1 MLEDLEVVVVG
12 GGPGGLSAAL
22 AAAKAGAQVTLFDAY
37 SQQGGQYYRQ
47 PPERML
53 DQSNAHQRHG
63 QQLIAQVRAA
73 GVRIVTDTLVASA
86 SPERKLVCVGPQGTY
101 LAQAKAV
108 IIAAGAY
115 ERPVAFPGWTL
126 PGVLLTGGVQALL
139 YQHVLPG
146 KRVLLAG
153 TGPLQLV
160 VAKKLLDAGAHVV
173 AVLEGAYMLEKAI
186 LRATAMW
193 GQWGR
198 MIEGAKGIATMLSH
212 GTPYRM
218 GWGLVRAHGETQV
231 TGATIA
237 RLDRNWRPIHGTERE
252 VECDTIGIGYGFVP
266 FNALSRTA
274 GAQQQWRPDLGGEV
288 PVRTP
293 YFETSVEG
301 IYAVGDGAGIGG
313 VFMSEMEGEI
323 AGLHAAAALNH
334 GADSAEAQIGRVR
347 ARIRAEARFQRLYSD
362 LFTPGPGAYEL
373 AEDDTLVCRCEGVTY
388 SKLRQMAKESNGV
401 AQEIKNGARVSMGEC
416 QGRMCGHMTMNALAG
431 LTGKPV
437 EEIGQFTPRPP
448 VFPLPVG
455 ALAALAEEE

>member
-1 MLEDLEVVVVG
+1 MSAELEIVVVG

-22 AAAKAGAQVTLFDAY
+22 AAARAGAQVTLFDAY

-53 DQSNAHQRHG
+53 DQSNAHQKEGRR
-63 QQLIAQVRAA
+63 LIDRTRAA
-73 GVRIVTDTLVASA
+73 GVQIVTDTLVASA
-86 SPERKLVCVGPQGTY
+86 DSNRRLLCVGPQGSS
-101 LAQAKAV
+101 LVHAKKV

-126 PGVLLTGGVQALL
+126 PGVLLTGGVQAML

-173 AVLEGAYMLEKAI
+173 AVLEGARLLEKAI

-193 GQWGR
+193 GQWER
-198 MIEGAKGIATMLSH
+198 MIEGGKGIATMLAH

-218 GWGLVRAHGETQV
+218 GWGIVRAHGEKEV

-237 RLDRNWRPIHGTERE
+237 RLDRNWRPIRGSERD
-252 VECDTIGIGYGFVP
+252 VECDTIGIGFGFVP
-266 FNALSRTA
+266 FNALSRTS
-274 GAQQQWRPDLGGEV
+274 GARQAWRPDLGGEV
-288 PVRTP
+288 PVRTL
-293 YFETSVEG
+293 YFETSIEG
-301 IYAVGDGAGIGG
+301 MYAVGDGAGIGG
-313 VFMSEMEGEI
+313 VHMSEMEGEI
-323 AGLHAAAALNH
+323 AGLHAAALLGH
-334 GADSAEAQIGRVR
+334 GKAQAEAEIARVR

-373 AEDDTLVCRCEGVTY
+373 AEDDTLVCRCEGVTWG
-388 SKLRQMAKESNGV
+388 KLRAMAQSTDGV
-401 AQEIKNGARVSMGEC
+401 AQEIKNGVRVSMGEC
-416 QGRMCGHMTMNALAG
+416 QGRMCGHMVMNALSG

-437 EEIGQFTPRPP
+437 EDVGQFVQRPP
-448 VFPLPVG
+448 VFPLPVR
-455 ALAALAEEE
+455 ALADLETDE

>member
-1 MLEDLEVVVVG
+1 MLEQHEVVVVG

-22 AAAKAGAQVTLFDAY
+22 AAATAGARVTLIDAY

-47 PPERML
+47 PPPRML
-53 DQSNAHQRHG
+53 EQSNAHQREG
-63 QQLIAQVRAA
+63 QHLIQRVREA
-73 GVRIVTDTLVASA
+73 GVRIIPDTLVASA
-86 SPERKLVCVGPQGTY
+86 SAERKLMCVGPNGSY
-101 LAQAKAV
+101 LAQARAL

-160 VAKKLLDAGAHVV
+160 VAKKLLDAGASVV

-193 GQWGR
+193 GQWER
-198 MIEGAKGIATMLSH
+198 MLEGAKGIQTMLAH

-218 GWGLVRAHGETQV
+218 GWGLVRAHGTTQV

-237 RLDRNWRPIHGTERE
+237 RLDRNWRVIPGTQRE
-252 VECDTIGIGYGFVP
+252 VECDTIGMGYGFVP
-266 FNALSRTA
+266 FNALSRTS
-274 GAQQQWRPDLGGEV
+274 GAQQVWRPDLGGEV
-288 PVRTP
+288 PVRTL
-293 YFETSVEG
+293 YFETTVEK
-301 IYAVGDGAGIGG
+301 IYAVGDGAGIDG
-313 VFMSEMEGEI
+313 VHMSEMEGEI
-323 AGLHAAAALNH
+323 AGLHAAAMLGH
-334 GADSAEAQIGRVR
+334 GKDSLEAKIEPVR
-347 ARIRAEARFQRLYSD
+347 RRIHAEARFQRLYSH
-362 LFTPGPGAYEL
+362 LFTPGPGVYEL

-388 SKLRQMAKESNGV
+388 GKLREMARDTDGV

-416 QGRMCGHMTMNALAG
+416 QGRMCGHMAMNALAG
-431 LTGKPV
+431 LTGKSVPEV
-437 EEIGQFTPRPP
+437 GAFPQRPP
-448 VFPLPVG
+448 IFPLPVS
-455 ALAALAEEE
+455 ALAGLAEEE